1 VGGDFFQIIP
11 LPGDGALIVIGD
23 VSGKGLH
30 AAMTVALIVGAIR
43 STVEITTD
51 PAQILSA
58 LNRRLHGRLRHGFAT
73 CLIMRLDGNGACVLA
88 NAGHLPPYVN
98 GQEVP
103 LPSALPL
110 GLLDTVQYDLVDLPL
125 APGDRLAVYTDGLL
139 EARNAD
145 GELFGFSR
153 IGELLA
159 SAQDAGQIADA
170 AQQFG
175 QEDDITVLT
184 LSFSPVPVHV

>member
-1 VGGDFFQIIP
+1 V
-11 LPGDGALIVIGD
+11 VGD

-43 STVEITTD
+43 STVEVTTE

-58 LNRRLHGRLRHGFAT
+58 LNRRLHGRLRNGFAT
-73 CLIMRLDGNGACVLA
+73 CLMMRLNGDGTCVMA

-98 GQEVP
+98 GREIP
-103 LPSALPL
+103 LPGAVPL
-110 GLLDTVQYDLVDLPL
+110 GLLSEAEYEAVNLRL
-125 APGDRLAVYTDGLL
+125 APGDCLAVYTDGLL

-153 IGELLA
+153 ISELLA
-159 SAQDAGQIADA
+159 RAHDARQIADA
-170 AQQFG
+170 AQAFG
-175 QEDDITVLT
+175 QDDDITVLT
-184 LSFSPVPVHV
+184 LSFAPVPATVA